1 MLRLVLLG
9 KCLILEF
16 LGSKA
21 NVIASHTSS
30 VIEIESLLIIPEV
43 VFQFLLKYPLREWE
57 GDFCLIAIGFIHLP
71 RGFESCPVFF
81 FEDMVRINNEVI
93 EIIRCT
99 EHRHGNIIIVSA
111 RILQI
116 DFLTMI
122 SNRTELKFD
131 LLCHRLVF
139 LGTQFISGRGHI
151 DQSSNET

>member
-43 VFQFLLKYPLREWE
+43 VFKFLLKYPLREWE

-139 LGTQFISGRGHI
+139 LGTQFISGRGYI
-151 DQSSNET
+151 DQSSDET